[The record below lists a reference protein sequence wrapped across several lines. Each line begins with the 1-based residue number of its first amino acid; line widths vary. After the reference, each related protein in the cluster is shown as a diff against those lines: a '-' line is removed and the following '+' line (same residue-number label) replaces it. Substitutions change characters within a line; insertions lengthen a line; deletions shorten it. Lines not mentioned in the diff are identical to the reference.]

1 MSSNR
6 RAASVLLLI
15 MWAALVTPTAQA
27 ADDGV
32 VRSVAAGSLWV
43 LSEPTRLAELT
54 IASGGAVQAA
64 AGQSLTMTVNGVET
78 TIGPG
83 HFQGQIVLTPT
94 ASNTVHFTDMG
105 AHRNDQFR
113 TGIYVDD
120 GVYLPG
126 KSVAAAVS
134 SGRVTNLAAHD
145 VVINSDGKEFNGIIV
160 TGNSSYKITNPTIHF
175 IGNGRNDFDGLGAA
189 IKIDGHAH
197 VTIDHATIRSKGV
210 VRTAIWVGDHGTA
223 TVKNSDIQVA
233 DGTLPDDYSW
243 SWLNPAQSKDVMLE
257 TPWMLGILGNNRAT
271 LVVADGTVHYM
282 HTHVRAE
289 AWGALST
296 DDPKGVIKLFADD
309 CLIETVR
316 SGYGAYAVGN
326 TLDSFSH
333 TRFEVADY
341 GLIMASGSAVFTD
354 GSVVNSRRIGVMA
367 HGGASGGLTINKN
380 SVFNTEKAVIQLKS
394 SSPDILVDGARLHS
408 KSGVIL
414 EAFVNDDPN
423 NGASGPPPGPAAAG
437 SAAGAPPPPSAVGLY
452 NAPHKTKNI
461 DARFKNVDLTGDFVN
476 ALTTQSDLNLHLV
489 HARITGAITTASA
502 IHTLGH
508 GGERLAMQDAP
519 DLYYLIGD
527 VIETYGPTQ
536 DPHGVNVDLDAAS
549 HWQVSKPSYI
559 TRLTLA
565 PGAQITA
572 AKGYHLEVTVD
583 GVVTS
588 LKPGHYH
595 GQITL
600 SPVKIRTLQGRMI
613 APLGKL
619 PESHRQQV

>member
-1 MSSNR
+1 
-6 RAASVLLLI
+6 LLLI
-15 MWAALVTPTAQA
+15 TWTCLVTPTAQA
-27 ADDGV
+27 ADDGI
-32 VRSVAAGSLWV
+32 VRSVAAGSLWE

-54 IASGGAVQAA
+54 IASGGAVQAT
-64 AGQSLTMTVNGVET
+64 AGRSLTMTVNGVET

-83 HFQGQIVLTPT
+83 HFKGQIVLTPT
-94 ASNTVHFTDMG
+94 TSNTVHFTDMG
-105 AHRNDQFR
+105 AHRTDQLR
-113 TGIYVDD
+113 AGIYVDD
-120 GVYLPG
+120 GAYLPG
-126 KSVAAAVS
+126 NSVAAAVS
-134 SGRVTNLAAHD
+134 SGRVTNLSAHD

-160 TGNSSYKITNPTIHF
+160 TGNSSYKITNPTIYF
-175 IGNGRNDFDGLGAA
+175 NGNGRNDFDGLGAA
-189 IKIDGHAH
+189 IKVDGHAQ

-210 VRTAIWVGDHGTA
+210 VRTAIWVGDHA
-223 TVKNSDIQVA
+223 TVNVKNSDIQVA
-233 DGTLPDDYSW
+233 DGTLPADYSW
-243 SWLNPAQSKDVMLE
+243 SWLNPAQSRDVMLE

-271 LVVADGTVHYM
+271 LVVADGTVRYS

-296 DDPKGVIKLFADD
+296 DDPKDEIKLFADN

-341 GLIMASGSAVFTD
+341 GVIMASGSAVFTD

-367 HGGASGGLTINKN
+367 HGGASGGLTINKH

-423 NGASGPPPGPAAAG
+423 NGGSGPPPGPAAAG
-437 SAAGAPPPPSAVGLY
+437 TVGGAPPPPPPIATGLY
-452 NAPHKTKNI
+452 NAPHKTKDI
-461 DARFKNVDLTGDFVN
+461 EARFRNVDLQGDFVN
-476 ALTTQSDLNLHLV
+476 ALTAQSDLNLHLV
-489 HARITGAITTASA
+489 HARITGAITTANA
-502 IHTLGH
+502 THALGH
-508 GGERLAMQDAP
+508 GGEHLVMQDKP

-536 DPHGVNVDLDAAS
+536 DPHGVNIELDAAS
-549 HWQVSKPSYI
+549 QWQVSKPSYI
-559 TRLTLA
+559 TSLILA
-565 PGAQITA
+565 PGARITA
-572 AKGYHLEVTVD
+572 SKGYHLQVTVD

-600 SPVKIRTLQGRMI
+600 TPVAL
-613 APLGKL
+613 
-619 PESHRQQV
+619 

>member
-1 MSSNR
+1 M
-6 RAASVLLLI
+6 
-15 MWAALVTPTAQA
+15 AQA
-27 ADDGV
+27 AGNGPE
-32 VRSVAAGSLWV
+32 RSVAAGSIWE

-64 AGQSLTMTVNGVET
+64 AGQSLTMTINGVET
-78 TIGPG
+78 PLGPG

-94 ASNTVHFTDMG
+94 ASNTVQFTDMG
-105 AHRNDQFR
+105 AHRADQFR
-113 TGIYVDD
+113 AAIYVDD
-120 GVYLPG
+120 GAYRPG

-134 SGRVTNLAAHD
+134 AGRVTDLEARN
-145 VVINSDGKEFNGIIV
+145 VVINSVGKEFNGIIV
-160 TGNSSYKITNPTIHF
+160 TGDSSYKITNPTIHF
-175 IGNGRNDFDGLGAA
+175 TGNGRNDFDGLGAA
-189 IKIDGHAH
+189 IKVDGHAH
-197 VTIDHATIRSKGV
+197 VTIDHATIRNKGV

-223 TVKNSDIQVA
+223 TVRNSDIQVA

-271 LVVADGTVHYM
+271 LVVADGTVHYS

-296 DDPKGVIKLFADD
+296 DDPKGEIKLFADD

-341 GLIMASGSAVFTD
+341 GLIMASGSAVFTN

-367 HGGASGGLTINKN
+367 HGGASGSLTINKR

-408 KSGVIL
+408 KSGVML
-414 EAFVNDDPN
+414 EAFVNDDPD
-423 NGASGPPPGPAAAG
+423 NGGSGPPPGPAVAG
-437 SAAGAPPPPSAVGLY
+437 TSAGAPPPPPPSATGLY
-452 NAPHKTKNI
+452 NAPHKTKGI
-461 DARFKNVDLTGDFVN
+461 EARFRNVDLKGDFVN
-476 ALTTQSDLNLHLV
+476 ALTTQSDLNLHFV

-502 IHTLGH
+502 THTLGH
-508 GGERLAMQDAP
+508 GGEHLVMQDKP

-536 DPHGVNVDLDAAS
+536 DPHGVNIDLDPAS
-549 HWQVSKPSYI
+549 RWQVSKVSYI
-559 TRLTLA
+559 TSLTLA

-572 AKGYHLEVTVD
+572 AKGYRLEVTVD
-583 GVVTS
+583 GVATS

-600 SPVKIRTLQGRMI
+600 TPVPI
-613 APLGKL
+613 
-619 PESHRQQV
+619 